1 MSDDPNRCKAMVRSP
16 YLLDAYQCKRKPG
29 YGKDGWYCKQ
39 HDPERIRER
48 RLERCGRSWDAEFA
62 ERDRLNAID
71 GAEREAGEAAI
82 EVCRM
87 LIAGDSERADS
98 LSWKIIKKLDK
109 ALKENG

>member
-39 HDPERIRER
+39 HAQE
-48 RLERCGRSWDAEFA
+48 
-62 ERDRLNAID
+62 AID
-71 GAEREAGEAAI
+71 AKREAGVAAI

-87 LIAGDSERADS
+87 LLENHPDDLDARILAKA
-98 LSWKIIKKLDK
+98 IIDKLDK
-109 ALKENG
+109 ASKENG